1 MIYSRF
7 ARLAALHGL
16 EDWVS
21 AREVGGFVASQGFSD
36 QAVQRDLAVL
46 VIRELLAEG
55 LADVGEIGSEGFESW
70 QATPEV
76 ILSRVES
83 DVLEHPGS
91 DWGMDIWI
99 KNTPA
104 GDEVGKAARKSLDPK
119 LWSWDLA
126 D

>member
-1 MIYSRF
+1 M
-7 ARLAALHGL
+7 
-16 EDWVS
+16 
-21 AREVGGFVASQGFSD
+21 
-36 QAVQRDLAVL
+36 L

-55 LADVGEIGSEGFESW
+55 LADVGEIGSEGFEAW
-70 QATPEV
+70 RDTHEA

-83 DVLEHPGS
+83 NVLEHLGS

-104 GDEVGKAARKSLDPK
+104 GDAVGKAAHESLDPK
-119 LWSWDLA
+119 LWSWDAA